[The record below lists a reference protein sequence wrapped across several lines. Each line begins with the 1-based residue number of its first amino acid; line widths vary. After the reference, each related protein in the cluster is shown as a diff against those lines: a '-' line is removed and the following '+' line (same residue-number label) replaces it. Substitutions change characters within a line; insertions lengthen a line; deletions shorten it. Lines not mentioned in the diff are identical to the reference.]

1 MNKWEVLE
9 TIMQEGIIA
18 VIRSETKEKA
28 IKVAEALKKGGIKI
42 LEITMTVPGSIDII
56 KELSEKYKS
65 QDIIIGAGTVLDR
78 EMSRLSILSGARFI
92 VSPHLDIEI
101 IKLCNIY
108 KIPVIPG
115 ISSVKDIIKALEYGV
130 DIMKLFPGE
139 IMGLQAIKAFK
150 GPIPQADFIPTGGVN
165 LNNLKDWIKAGAV
178 AVGVG
183 SNLTKGQEEENYE
196 LIEKTAEEYVKEVKR
211 VKAQM
216 KI

>member
-78 EMSRLSILSGARFI
+78 ETSRLSILSGARFI

-139 IMGLQAIKAFK
+139 IMGPQAIKAFK

>member
-1 MNKWEVLE
+1 M
-9 TIMQEGIIA
+9 
-18 VIRSETKEKA
+18 
-28 IKVAEALKKGGIKI
+28 

-56 KELSEKYKS
+56 KELSEKYKG
-65 QDIIIGAGTVLDR
+65 QDIVIGAGTVLDR
-78 EMSRLSILSGARFI
+78 ETTRLCILSGARFI

>member
-78 EMSRLSILSGARFI
+78 ETSRLSILSGARFI